1 MRKQLSLLILVSFL
15 FFTCGQ
21 HVPVTNRRQMNMLP
35 EKDLITMAE
44 TQYRE
49 FLSKVKVVPK
59 NDKRSQQVE
68 RVGLKIKEA
77 VEKYLTKKGK
87 MDRVEGFKWE
97 INTVED
103 ETVNAWC
110 MPGGL
115 IVVYTGILKLVDSD
129 DELAV
134 VMGHEIAHAIARHGN
149 ERMSQGMVAQGIG
162 GTFSVL
168 MGSNPSAGSQLF
180 MQVYGLGA
188 GLGMLKYS
196 RKHETEADKI
206 GLVFAKMAGF
216 DPNKAISFW
225 TKMSQ
230 QGGGATPELLS
241 THPSDERRI
250 KDLEEFIPEIDSY
263 IN

>member
-1 MRKQLSLLILVSFL
+1 MRVKSLLFVVALLCS
-15 FFTCGQ
+15 TCGTR
-21 HVPVTNRRQMNMLP
+21 VPVTNRKQMNMMN
-35 EKDLITMAE
+35 EKNLITMSE

-49 FLSKVKVVPK
+49 FLSTARVVPK
-59 NDKRSQQVE
+59 TDPRAQQVE
-68 RVGLKIKEA
+68 RVALKLKKA
-77 VEKYLTKKGK
+77 VEDYLTKKKRLG
-87 MDRVEGFKWE
+87 RLTGFKWE
-97 INTVED
+97 VNTVED

-115 IVVYTGILKLVDSD
+115 IVVYTGILKLVDGD

-188 GLGMLKYS
+188 GLGMLSYS
-196 RKHETEADKI
+196 RKHETEADKM
-206 GLVFAKMAGF
+206 GLVFAKVAGY

-230 QGGGATPELLS
+230 QGGGATPQILS
-241 THPSDERRI
+241 THPSDEKRI
-250 KDLEEFIPEIDSY
+250 KDLEKFIPEIDSY

>member
-1 MRKQLSLLILVSFL
+1 MKKIASFLILLIV
-15 FFTCGQ
+15 FTSCGTR
-21 HVPVTNRRQMNMLP
+21 VPVTNRRQMNLIS
-35 EKDLITMAE
+35 EKELIVMAE

-49 FLSKVKVVPK
+49 FLSKSSVVPN
-59 NDKRSQQVE
+59 NDPRAQQVT
-68 RVGLKIKEA
+68 RVGLKIKKS
-77 VEKYLTKKGK
+77 VEDYLTKK
-87 MDRVEGFKWE
+87 DRLNRISDFKWE
-97 INTVED
+97 INTVSD

-134 VMGHEIAHAIARHGN
+134 IMGHEIAHAIARHGN

-162 GTFSVL
+162 TTFSVFA
-168 MGSNPSAGSQLF
+168 GSNPTAGSQLF

-196 RKHETEADKI
+196 RKHETEADKM
-206 GLVFAKMAGF
+206 GLVFAKMAGY

-230 QGGGATPELLS
+230 QGGGAVPELLS
-241 THPSDERRI
+241 THPSDEKRI
-250 KDLEEFIPEIDSY
+250 KDLEEFIKEIDSY
-263 IN
+263 ID